1 MPSTRRCTV
10 IKIVYLGHRDGT
22 AMMVHKDSQIY
33 RIEDLRT
40 TVIAINHAIA
50 IRIKTFRIDI
60 KAAEVFWSDES
71 RQRFFRKP

>member
-10 IKIVYLGHRDGT
+10 IKIVYLGRRDGT

-40 TVIAINHAIA
+40 TVIAINHPIA